1 MKNDAVRSEG
11 ARSTRLE
18 LTYPFRYKDRMRPCL
33 AAAGVFVLLTA
44 SPAFSQ
50 NPQDHTYTS
59 EDIQAGAAIY
69 AARCA
74 GCHGPNGD
82 TVAGVDFRRGLFR
95 RSVTD
100 DDLAKVI
107 TTGVS
112 GAGMPS
118 FAFPLAEM
126 TRLIAYL
133 RAGFDS
139 SGPPVRFG
147 DRTRGQSLVEGKG
160 RCLTCHRLNG
170 RGARTAPDLSDI
182 GAVRSAWAIQRSLL
196 DPTGGLLPIN
206 RPVRVVT
213 RDGRTIRG
221 RRLNEDT
228 FTVQIIDDEQARL
241 LSLQKSELREFEL
254 GKTSP
259 MPPATS
265 VLTLDEI
272 ADVVAHLAAQKG
284 L

>member
-1 MKNDAVRSEG
+1 MRSW
-11 ARSTRLE
+11 
-18 LTYPFRYKDRMRPCL
+18 L
-33 AAAGVFVLLTA
+33 AAAGAFVFLTA
-44 SPAFSQ
+44 AQGFPQ
-50 NPQDHTYTS
+50 NIQDHTYTR
-59 EDIQAGAAIY
+59 EDIEAGARVY

-82 TVAGVDFRRGLFR
+82 TIAGVDFRRGLFR

-100 DDLAKVI
+100 ADLVKAI
-107 TTGVS
+107 TTGVA

-118 FAFPLAEM
+118 FSFPDAEM
-126 TRLIAYL
+126 TRLIAHL
-133 RAGFDS
+133 RAGFDA
-139 SGPPVRFG
+139 SGPPVKFG
-147 DRTRGQSLVEGKG
+147 DRTRGKSLVEGKG

-170 RGARTAPDLSDI
+170 QGARTGPDLSDV
-182 GAVRSAWAIQRSLL
+182 GALRSPSAIQRSLF
-196 DPTGGLLPIN
+196 DPTAGMLPIN
-206 RPVRVVT
+206 RPIRVVT

-228 FTVQIIDDEQARL
+228 FTVQIVDDETGSL
-241 LSLQKSELREFEL
+241 LSLRKSELREIEL

-265 VLTLDEI
+265 VLTSDEI
-272 ADVVAHLAAQKG
+272 ADVVTYLASQKG

>member
-1 MKNDAVRSEG
+1 M
-11 ARSTRLE
+11 
-18 LTYPFRYKDRMRPCL
+18 YPFGYNDHMRSCL
-33 AAAGVFVLLTA
+33 AAAGALLFLTA
-44 SPAFSQ
+44 SPGFPQ
-50 NPQDHTYTS
+50 NIQDHTYAR
-59 EDIQAGAAIY
+59 EDIEAGGRVY

-95 RSVTD
+95 RAVTD
-100 DDLAKVI
+100 ADLVKAI
-107 TTGVS
+107 TTGAA

-118 FAFPLAEM
+118 FALPEAEM
-126 TRLIAYL
+126 TRLLAYL
-133 RAGFDS
+133 RAGFDA
-139 SGPPVRFG
+139 SGPPVKFG
-147 DRTRGQSLVEGKG
+147 DRARGKTLVEGKG

-170 RGARTAPDLSDI
+170 QGARTAPDLSDV
-182 GAVRSAWAIQRSLL
+182 GALRSASSIQRSLFE
-196 DPTGGLLPIN
+196 PTAGMLPIN
-206 RPVRVVT
+206 RPLRAVT

-228 FTVQIIDDEQARL
+228 FTVQIVDDETGSL
-241 LSLQKSELREFEL
+241 LSLRKSELREIEL

-265 VLTLDEI
+265 VLTADEI
-272 ADVVAHLAAQKG
+272 ADVVTYLASQKG